1 MATTTQAIDPTHS
14 SIGFKVEDMMFTD
27 VREDF
32 NKCDAII
39 ISDEADF
46 TTATIEF
53 SADIDSINTA

>member
-1 MATTTQAIDPTHS
+1 MATTKQAIDPTHS
-14 SIGFKVEDMMFTD
+14 SIGFKVEHMMFTD

-32 NKCDAII
+32 DKYDATI
-39 ISDEADF
+39 ISKEADF

>member
-1 MATTTQAIDPTHS
+1 
-14 SIGFKVEDMMFTD
+14 MMFTN

-32 NKCDAII
+32 NKCDATI